1 MLGRNIDE
9 EYGIPGRASPAYSMS
24 SQENEAM
31 NQATRCVR
39 KFAPEGR
46 RKMRR
51 TDNGHITACK
61 ISDANPN
68 EMIASWSGDHIY
80 SFDLIRSPDS
90 RDKSSQTGEVFTSER
105 GKGKVRESGDRKR
118 KRKKDYSASGR
129 RSSKPRHGKERAEG
143 DGDLALRVRYENGQ
157 TEDIAMDEAVPS
169 LPPSMV
175 EEARESVLNEAQK
188 RSLQI
193 AKSLVKIRKL
203 MFSLEVSSQ
212 SSDLSHHIPTFTAA
226 LGLAATCISEMDEII
241 RSWRY
246 PVDPLPEDVMLQQTL
261 RHNRNSSRRF
271 VQAAGTLARMLGSK
285 IQTASRTPSP
295 ALDLFQEIVPAPD
308 EGSEPPDREMFCYDF
323 LKAITIWLEGGPR
336 ALLQGFKRPPNQRR
350 DNPRFPVP
358 DNAELSAIDECIIPY
373 LLNLARN
380 DAIPDIDASRF
391 LKDENRKIYE
401 TETAAVIAFGAAVKM
416 PLQDLP
422 RAVVAGPGSE
432 GDGPGQFL
440 QDKETARRYWAFM
453 VGRGLL
459 MNAGEG
465 VNFQFVDTAFGGLG
479 TIQVEAGKVQEDV
492 DSDEEENLVDE
503 ISLLQRPSRSIEPD
517 TNGASETRHIG
528 EDSAIDEAHT
538 PSVQHE
544 ESDIDI
550 EDAGSDA
557 EVILMDDLH
566 DEIAEHMAAEDDEDD
581 YDDENNQDGDDSDA
595 DDDDDGEITAE
606 ERHFMFQSASDRGKL
621 REKVEKNVPCYSHT
635 RKYTGH
641 CNVKTVK
648 DANFF
653 GLQDEYVVSGS
664 DGGHLFIWD
673 KKTSELVN
681 ILEGD
686 NEVVN
691 VVQGKPSYLK
701 LNGTSSLTIQSLGH
715 PYEPLLAVSG
725 IDHTIKIFSPD
736 SRAQEDAEKGTNIS
750 SAVHG
755 SSGYSSLSGRRRP
768 RRNSPA
774 EEEPPH
780 QEGLAS
786 RKRMQQSY
794 QIISQNDV
802 QRQGGMRDAYITVR
816 ADGPFVRLRMQVVT
830 MGFADWLRL
839 YD

>member
-1 MLGRNIDE
+1 MLGRNIDD

-24 SQENEAM
+24 SQENEVM

-80 SFDLIRSPDS
+80 SFDLVRSTDA
-90 RDKSSQTGEVFTSER
+90 RDEGSGTRKDFASGR

-118 KRKKDYSASGR
+118 KRKKEYTPSGR
-129 RSSKPRHGKERAEG
+129 RGSKPSHGKERAEE

-157 TEDIAMDEAVPS
+157 TEDIAMGEAIPT
-169 LPPSMV
+169 LPASMV
-175 EEARESVLNEAQK
+175 EQARESVLNEAQK

-203 MFSLEVSSQ
+203 IFLLETSSQ
-212 SSDLSHHIPTFTAA
+212 SSDLSHHISTFTAA

-261 RHNRNSSRRF
+261 RRNRNSSRRF
-271 VQAAGTLARMLGSK
+271 VQAAGTLARMLGGK

-295 ALDLFQEIVPAPD
+295 ALDLFQEIVPSPD
-308 EGSEPPDREMFCYDF
+308 EGSEPPGREMFYYDF
-323 LKAITIWLEGGPR
+323 LKAIILWLEGGPH
-336 ALLQGFKRPPNQRR
+336 ALLRGFKRPPNQRR

-358 DNAELSAIDECIIPY
+358 DDAELSAIDECIIPY

-380 DAIPDIDASRF
+380 DAIFDVDASRF
-391 LKDENRKIYE
+391 LKDENRKVFE
-401 TETAAVIAFGAAVKM
+401 TETAAVIAFASVVKM
-416 PLQDLP
+416 PLQDLS
-422 RAVVAGPGSE
+422 RAIVTGSGSD
-432 GDGPGQFL
+432 GDESRQIA
-440 QDKETARRYWAFM
+440 QDKETALRYWGFK

-459 MNAGEG
+459 MNGGEG

-479 TIQVEAGKVQEDV
+479 NIQVEEGKPQEDI
-492 DSDEEENLVDE
+492 DSNEEEDLVDE
-503 ISLLQRPSRSIEPD
+503 VSLLQRPSRALEPD
-517 TNGASETRHIG
+517 TDKVAETQHTGA
-528 EDSAIDEAHT
+528 DSAMDEAHS
-538 PSVQHE
+538 PSAHHE

-557 EVILMDDLH
+557 EFILMDDLH
-566 DEIAEHMAAEDDEDD
+566 DEIAEHMAAADEDD
-581 YDDENNQDGDDSDA
+581 YDDENNEGDDSDA

-621 REKVEKNVPCYSHT
+621 REKVEKNVPCYSQT

-691 VVQGKPSYLK
+691 VIQGKSYISYSMIQYNLSNIPTPRSPLRAPPSRIRHRPHHQ
-701 LNGTSSLTIQSLGH
+701 N
-715 PYEPLLAVSG
+715 LL
-725 IDHTIKIFSPD
+725 P
-736 SRAQEDAEKGTNIS
+736 RQP
-750 SAVHG
+750 
-755 SSGYSSLSGRRRP
+755 RP
-768 RRNSPA
+768 RRR
-774 EEEPPH
+774 
-780 QEGLAS
+780 
-786 RKRMQQSY
+786 RKRHQHQLLH
-794 QIISQNDV
+794 
-802 QRQGGMRDAYITVR
+802 QRL
-816 ADGPFVRLRMQVVT
+816 FRLLLP
-830 MGFADWLRL
+830 LRPPPPPP
-839 YD
+839 